1 MSDREKAELNGNESD
16 RPPFPW
22 KRLILLL
29 AVLFGGLVI
38 FRVFEL
44 DRFVT
49 CGTLAEHRQFLLDYV
64 AMQQLR
70 AIVLFMALYAAST
83 AFSLP
88 LGALLS
94 IAGGFL
100 FGTPLATGM
109 VVISATL
116 GASLIFLVAKTLLG
130 DMLRARAGPRLDRMA
145 KGFEENGFNYLL
157 VLRLVPLFPFWLVNV
172 APAFLGVPLGTFFLA
187 TLVGIIPGTFVF
199 VSVGTGLGSILEDG
213 GHCSLTGVLT
223 PQVIVALVGLAVLA
237 LIPVV
242 YKKVKARR
250 G

>member
-1 MSDREKAELNGNESD
+1 MGDREEAEMKGNGD
-16 RPPFPW
+16 GRAPFPW

-29 AVLFGGLVI
+29 VVLFSGLVV
-38 FRVFEL
+38 FRAFEL
-44 DRFVT
+44 DRFVN
-49 CGTLAEHRQFLLDYV
+49 CGALAEHRQFLLDYV

-70 AIVLFMALYAAST
+70 AIVIFMALYAAST

-100 FGTPLATGM
+100 FGTALATGM
-109 VVISATL
+109 VVVAATL
-116 GASLIFLVAKTLLG
+116 GATAVFLIAKTLLG
-130 DMLRARAGPRLDRMA
+130 DTLRARAGPRLDKMA
-145 KGFEENGFNYLL
+145 KGFEKNAFNYLL

-172 APAFLGVPLGTFFLA
+172 APAFVGVPLGTYFLA
-187 TLVGIIPGTFVF
+187 TLVGIVPGTFVF
-199 VSVGTGLGSILEDG
+199 VSVGAGLGSILEDG